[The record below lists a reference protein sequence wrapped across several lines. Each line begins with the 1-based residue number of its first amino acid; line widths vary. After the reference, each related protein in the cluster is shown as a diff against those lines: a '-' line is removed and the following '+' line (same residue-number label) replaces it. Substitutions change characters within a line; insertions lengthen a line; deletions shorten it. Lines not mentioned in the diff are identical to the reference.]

1 MYISIFSYS
10 LRYNISIFSLVNL
23 NTIFTDNQKFNIEMK
38 QVSSKPTT
46 FEKEINSDNVEY
58 TNNSSENEIII
69 YTFFCFIVILLKK
82 YFKSNITFI
91 INIKHMDI

>member
-46 FEKEINSDNVEY
+46 FEKEINSDNTQTIQVKMKLLF
-58 TNNSSENEIII
+58 IH
-69 YTFFCFIVILLKK
+69 FFVLL
-82 YFKSNITFI
+82 
-91 INIKHMDI
+91 